1 MSDDVTA
8 DQVSEDAT
16 HKGIR
21 GEMFPSGHSRHADRR
36 SKSVDAELGQFIGI
50 FGSYYSCERPGSDR
64 VARWEA
70 VRECACTVG
79 PESAGTVSFVGTLS
93 VRRQFQRFCDES
105 GINDGFCSQSPRFRE
120 MLIMFPSA
128 NNVESSAFRKRCVGR
143 TKQGDVVA
151 RINSGLI
158 DAQLLL
164 RSRIVVDCDRRGA
177 REGH

>member
-128 NNVESSAFRKRCVGR
+128 NNVESAARSESGVSG
-143 TKQGDVVA
+143 TKLRDGAAGIDPA
-151 RINSGLI
+151 LI
-158 DAQLLL
+158 D
-164 RSRIVVDCDRRGA
+164 S
-177 REGH
+177 E